1 MNDKLRSHTTQ
12 MGTESKNSEFG
23 FDILTNTIVGI
34 GMVGSVI

>member
-12 MGTESKNSEFG
+12 MGTESKKSEFG
-23 FDILTNTIVGI
+23 FDILTNTIVCI